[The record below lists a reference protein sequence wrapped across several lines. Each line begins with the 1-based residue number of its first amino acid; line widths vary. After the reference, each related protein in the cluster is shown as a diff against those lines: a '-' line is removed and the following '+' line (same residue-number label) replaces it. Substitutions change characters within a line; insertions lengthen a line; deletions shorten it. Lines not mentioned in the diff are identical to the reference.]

1 MYYIFEELILKG
13 DVFMEYIAKYDK
25 NNRTLFV
32 SIKTTKKKKI
42 AGVLNSLKGK
52 NIANV
57 ENIKPQNLSFE
68 IRNCPDANWK
78 EGTDGTGVFD
88 AAKSA
93 MKAVQTCFENG
104 DCHPKE
110 TLTRTARSFA
120 APSLFGVWG
129 KNFNFGD
136 W

>member
-1 MYYIFEELILKG
+1 
-13 DVFMEYIAKYDK
+13 MEYIARYDK

-88 AAKSA
+88 DAKSA
-93 MKAVQTCFENG
+93 MDSVQNHFIANNCKP
-104 DCHPKE
+104 DHS
-110 TLTRTARSFA
+110 LAMTARALSKPPLSTTWKQFSF
-120 APSLFGVWG
+120 GQW
-129 KNFNFGD
+129 N
-136 W
+136 